1 MEQTMNILTAPIGDS
16 LSSTLCEGHP
26 EGGGAHLSFGASL
39 IDQRLQGRMPRAAL
53 HEIFSAKSEDIASS
67 SAFAVML
74 MLRLGEADRPT
85 VWIAEEKVRI
95 RSGRLYPPG
104 LVALGGNPDA
114 MVLVETGNAKDALRA
129 SADAIRS
136 GAAGAV
142 ILSVY
147 GNAPLIDLTATRRL
161 MLAASSAGVL
171 ALLLRFDATPVASAA
186 YSRWQIVSVPSR
198 PLAANAP
205 GFTAFDV
212 ALTRHRG
219 GVAPFKMRLEWNHE
233 KRAFKD
239 SPLSGGLSAL
249 ASGGAAGTPE
259 RQSA

>member
-1 MEQTMNILTAPIGDS
+1 MNIECASGNDA
-16 LSSTLCEGHP
+16 LSSVLQKCRP
-26 EGGGAHLSFGASL
+26 ADGGGHLSFGASS
-39 IDQRLQGRMPRAAL
+39 IDHRLQGRLPQAAL
-53 HEIFSAKSEDIASS
+53 HEIFSARSEDIASS
-67 SAFAVML
+67 SAFALML
-74 MLRLGEADRPT
+74 MLRLGQADRPT
-85 VWIAEEKVRI
+85 LWIAEEKVRLL
-95 RSGRLYPPG
+95 SGRLYPPG

-114 MVLVETGNAKDALRA
+114 MVLVETRNAKDALRA

-136 GAAGAV
+136 AAAAAV

-161 MLAASSAGVL
+161 MLAASHAGVL
-171 ALLLRFDATPVASAA
+171 ALLLRFDAAPTPSAA
-186 YSRWQIVSVPSR
+186 YSRWQIASAPSR

-219 GVAPFKMRLEWNHE
+219 GVAPFSMRLEWNHE
-233 KRAFKD
+233 KRTFHEP
-239 SPLSGGLSAL
+239 PLSGGLSAL
-249 ASGGAAGTPE
+249 ASGGAASAPE

>member
-1 MEQTMNILTAPIGDS
+1 MNIISVSRNDS
-16 LSSTLCEGHP
+16 LPP
-26 EGGGAHLSFGASL
+26 ELSKWRTVDDVEHLSFGESS
-39 IDQRLQGRMPRAAL
+39 IDRRLQGRLPRAAL

-74 MLRLGEADRPT
+74 MLRLGQVDRPT

-95 RSGRLYPPG
+95 CSGQLYPPG

-114 MVLVETGNAKDALRA
+114 MVLVETRNAKDALRA

-142 ILSVY
+142 MLSIY
-147 GNAPLIDLTATRRL
+147 GNAPLLDLTATRRL

-186 YSRWQIVSVPSR
+186 YSRWQIASAPSR
-198 PLAANAP
+198 PLAAGAP
-205 GFTAFDV
+205 GYTAFDV

-219 GVAPFKMRLEWNHE
+219 GVAPFEMRLEWNHE
-233 KRAFKD
+233 TRTFCEA
-239 SPLSGGLSAL
+239 PLSGGLSAT
-249 ASGGAAGTPE
+249 APGGTAGAPE